1 MCKQNTFQW
10 NFKIYIWYK
19 LHNFVK
25 FQYIAFFREDDND
38 RSDDDED
45 DEPSRMKFTINT
57 GAVERQK
64 IRETFLSLQ
73 EGK

>member
-1 MCKQNTFQW
+1 MKHIFVTS
-10 NFKIYIWYK
+10 YII
-19 LHNFVK
+19 LLNSEP
-25 FQYIAFFREDDND
+25 ITFFREDDND